1 MGYGYLSLI
10 AFLTLSSVHLM
21 AHAKGARMVHRVTK
35 PFLIPLLYLS
45 LFLFSDA
52 LGRPLSHPALIA
64 LVAVFYTVG
73 DILLLDK
80 GFWRLFAGALSFAI
94 GHGFMSAAFLLDS
107 FSPVA
112 LALGIVVFAI
122 PFGMYMRKV
131 LHKRPAHLWRFV
143 VYGSSVYAY
152 AIAIAAS
159 FSPEH
164 LISSCAAIAGVVMFG
179 ISDSRIVYNLVN
191 HRSTSD
197 FTIMWTYLAA
207 NALLASALLMR

>member
-1 MGYGYLSLI
+1 MGYGYLTLV
-10 AFLTLSSVHLM
+10 AFIVVSSVHLM
-21 AHAKGARMVHRVTK
+21 AHARGQRVIHRTTK

-45 LFLFSDA
+45 LFLLSDG
-52 LGRPLSHPALIA
+52 LGRPLSHPHAVA
-64 LVAVFYTVG
+64 AVAVSYTIG

-80 GFWRLFAGALSFAI
+80 GFWRLFAGALSFTI

-107 FSPVA
+107 FSLQA
-112 LALGIVVFAI
+112 MALGIFVFVI

-131 LHKRPAHLWRFV
+131 LRKRPAHLWRFV
-143 VYGSSVYAY
+143 AYGSSVYLF

-164 LISSCAAIAGVVMFG
+164 LFASFASIAGVVMFG
-179 ISDSRIVYNLVN
+179 ISDSRIVYNLVK

-207 NALLASALLMR
+207 NVLLVSALLMR